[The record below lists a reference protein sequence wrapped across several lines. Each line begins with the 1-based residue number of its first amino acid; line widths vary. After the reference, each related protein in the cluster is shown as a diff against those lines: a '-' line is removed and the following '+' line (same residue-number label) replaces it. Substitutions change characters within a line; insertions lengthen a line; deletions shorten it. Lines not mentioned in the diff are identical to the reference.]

1 MMKPLFRRRSL
12 KALAAL
18 GLGLGTSAVLSTG
31 AHAADPVKL
40 SIGWPS
46 PMVGPHGAGAKAFAE
61 ELERLAPGRFKV
73 GFFPNGSLGGE
84 REMVEA
90 VQLGTQ
96 ELAIHGTA
104 ILGNFV
110 PEMLVL
116 DIPFLFR
123 DTAHARAVVDGPIGQ
138 ELAAKMKARGLIG
151 LTFGEIG
158 FRHVTSSR
166 RAING
171 PDDMKG
177 LKIRTMEN
185 PIHLAAFR
193 ALGALPTPMSWT
205 EVLTGLQQG
214 TIDGQENPISIL
226 VAAKMWEMQKHVTL
240 TRHVFTPISFTMSA
254 VFFNKLSPADQE
266 IMRKAALA
274 GRAANRKYVE
284 EVDASGVAEMKKHG
298 MEVVETVDPTAFQK
312 KLEPVYKQYSDRFG
326 PMMQRIVATK

>member
-1 MMKPLFRRRSL
+1 MKRMLRRSL
-12 KALAAL
+12 KSLAVI
-18 GLGLGTSAVLSTG
+18 GLGIGIGTGFGVG
-31 AHAADPVKL
+31 AARAADPVK
-40 SIGWPS
+40 INVGWPS
-46 PMVGPHGAGAKAFAE
+46 PMIGPHGAGAKAFAD

-73 GFFPNGSLGGE
+73 GFFPGGALGGE

-96 ELAIHGTA
+96 EMAIHGTA

-110 PEMLVL
+110 PDMLVL
-116 DIPFLFR
+116 DVPFLFR
-123 DTAHARAVVDGPIGQ
+123 DSAHARAVVDGPIGQ
-138 ELAAKMKARGLIG
+138 ELIGKMRQRGLVG

-158 FRHVTSSR
+158 FRHVTSSKR
-166 RAING
+166 TINV

-205 EVLTGLQQG
+205 EVITGLQQG

-226 VAAKMWEMQKHVTL
+226 VASKMWETQKHVTL

-254 VFFNKLSPADQE
+254 IFFDKLSPADQE

-284 EVDASGVAEMKKHG
+284 EADASGVAEMKKNG
-298 MEVVETVDPTAFQK
+298 MQVVETVDAAAFQK

-326 PMMQRIVATK
+326 PMMQRIAAQR

>member
-1 MMKPLFRRRSL
+1 
-12 KALAAL
+12 
-18 GLGLGTSAVLSTG
+18 
-31 AHAADPVKL
+31 
-40 SIGWPS
+40 
-46 PMVGPHGAGAKAFAE
+46 
-61 ELERLAPGRFKV
+61 FKV
-73 GFFPNGSLGGE
+73 EFFPNGSIGGE

-90 VQLGTQ
+90 LQLGTL
-96 ELAIHGTA
+96 EMAIHGTA

-110 PEMLVL
+110 PDLLVL
-116 DIPFLFR
+116 DVPFLFR

-138 ELAAKMKARGLIG
+138 ELIAKMRTRGLVG

-158 FRHVTSSR
+158 FRHVTSSKR
-166 RAING
+166 TING

-226 VAAKMWEMQKHVTL
+226 VSAKMWEMQKHVTL
-240 TRHVFTPISFTMSA
+240 TRHVFTPISFTMSGA
-254 VFFNKLSPADQE
+254 FFDKLSPADRENMQ
-266 IMRKAALA
+266 KAALA

-284 EVDASGVAEMKKHG
+284 AADASGVAEMKKHG
-298 MEVVETVDPTAFQK
+298 MEVVETVDSAAFRS
-312 KLEPVYKQYSDRFG
+312 KLAPVYKQYESRFG
-326 PMMQRIVATK
+326 PMMQRIAAQQ